1 MSNRRDFLKYAAV
14 AGAGVAL
21 PFKWSLPAMASVTT
35 PQIPL
40 VGNTISRY
48 VDPLPTFF
56 GKRIATTSIT
66 AGMQEF
72 QQQILPASLPKT
84 TVWGYNLNNKG
95 PSFPGVTVEAKKG
108 TPTTITY
115 VNNLASPFLQQFLT
129 VDQSIHWADPLNQMG
144 TLPFPPPPYAGPI
157 PLVTHLHGAEVPSE
171 FDGNP
176 QAWFTATGL
185 HGNGY
190 RTFSTAAPNAAVYQY
205 PNKQE
210 ATTLWFHDHALGMTR
225 LNVLSGLAA
234 FYLLRDDRDT
244 GLANNPIGLPAGRY
258 ETELLIQDRQFDV
271 NGQLYFPDGSGSGL
285 NGTPPNPDLHP
296 FWIPEFFGDVIVVN
310 GKSWPFFNVEPRRYR
325 LRFLNGSN
333 ARFYELRLLNRDTK
347 KQGPA
352 FFVIGTD
359 GGLLD
364 VPVKLNDPNLP
375 DSMGPRLLMAP
386 SERYDVIVDFSGF
399 AGQTLTLVNSA
410 KAPFPNGM
418 SPDPQTFGEVM
429 QFRVVSPLQGRDTSY
444 NPATGAPLRTPMVR
458 LANPVTGTLAA
469 GVVTNV
475 KRQLVLVEVEG
486 PGGPVEVLVNNS
498 KWDGL
503 EEGTNTPIPG
513 STPVNGNFVTELPQV
528 GSTEE
533 WEIINTTAD
542 AHPIHIHLIQF
553 QLMNRQSF
561 NVTQYRQTYDALFP
575 GGLFAPGFGPP
586 NNYNTPNG
594 AGAVGGNPDVGPYL
608 QDGIRPPLPE
618 EAGWKD
624 VFKMFPGEVTRV
636 VVRFTPQAN
645 AVGTTVAG
653 TNYFS
658 FDPTT
663 GPGYVL
669 HCHILDHEDNE
680 MMRPYI
686 PKK

>member
-1 MSNRRDFLKYAAV
+1 MSNRRDFLKYAAIT
-14 AGAGVAL
+14 GAGVAL
-21 PFKWSLPAMASVTT
+21 PFKWGLPAWASVTT
-35 PQIPL
+35 PQTPL
-40 VGNTISRY
+40 SGGVVPRY
-48 VDPLPTFF
+48 VDPLPTFL
-56 GKRIATTSIT
+56 GKRVTATSIT
-66 AGMQEF
+66 AAMQEF
-72 QQQILPASLPKT
+72 QQQILPATFPKT

-95 PSFPGVTVEAKKG
+95 PSFPGTTVEAKKG

-115 VNNLASPFLQQFLT
+115 VNNLVSPFLQQFLT
-129 VDQSIHWADPLNQMG
+129 VDQSLHWADPLNQMG

-157 PLVTHLHGAEVPSE
+157 PLVTHLHGAEVQSE

-176 QAWFTATGL
+176 EAWFTANGL
-185 HGNGY
+185 HGSAY
-190 RTFSTAAPNAAVYQY
+190 RTFSTAAPNATVYQY

-210 ATTLWFHDHALGMTR
+210 AATLWFHDHALGMTR

-244 GLANNPIGLPAGRY
+244 GLANNPIGLPAGAY

-271 NGQLYFPDGSGSGL
+271 NGQLYFPDGSGPGL
-285 NGTPPNPDLHP
+285 NGTPTNPDIHP

-310 GKSWPFFNVEPRRYR
+310 GKSWPFLNVEPRRYR
-325 LRFLNGSN
+325 LRLLNGSN
-333 ARFYELRLLNRDTK
+333 ARFYELRLQNRETK
-347 KQGPA
+347 KPGPA

-364 VPVKLNDPNLP
+364 VPAKLNDPNV
-375 DSMGPRLLMAP
+375 SGAPRLLMAP
-386 SERYDVIVDFSGF
+386 AERYDMIVDFSGF

-410 KAPFPNGM
+410 KAPFPNGT
-418 SPDPQTFGEVM
+418 SPNPQTFGEVM
-429 QFRVVSPLQGRDTSY
+429 QFRVVSPLQGTDTSY

-458 LANPVTGTLAA
+458 LADPVAGTLAT
-469 GVVTNV
+469 GIVPNV

-486 PGGPVEVLVNNS
+486 PGGPIEVLVNNS
-498 KWDGL
+498 RFDGL
-503 EEGTNTPIPG
+503 EEGTTNPIPG
-513 STPVNGNFVTELPQV
+513 STPVNGNFVTELPQL
-528 GSTEE
+528 GSTEV

-553 QLMNRQSF
+553 QLINRQMF
-561 NVTQYRQTYDALFP
+561 NVTQYRQTYDSLFP
-575 GGLFAPGFGPP
+575 GGLYIPGFGPP
-586 NNYNTPNG
+586 NAYNTPNA
-594 AGAVGGNPDVGPYL
+594 AGAVGGNPDVAPFL
-608 QDGIRPPLPE
+608 QDGANPPLPQ

-624 VFKMFPGEVTRV
+624 TFKMFPGQVTRV
-636 VVRFTPQAN
+636 VVRFSPQAN
-645 AVGTTVAG
+645 PAGTTVAG

-663 GPGYVL
+663 GPGYMT

-686 PKK
+686 PRK

>member
-1 MSNRRDFLKYAAV
+1 MSSRRDFLKLAAITGI
-14 AGAGVAL
+14 GASL
-21 PFKWSLPAMASVTT
+21 PFEWSLPARASVTT
-35 PQIPL
+35 SQIPL
-40 VGNTISRY
+40 VGNTIPRY
-48 VDPLPTFF
+48 VDPLPTFA
-56 GKRIATTSIT
+56 GKRVNATSIT
-66 AGMQEF
+66 AAMQEF
-72 QQQILPASLPKT
+72 RQQILPTSFPTT

-95 PSFPGVTVEAKKG
+95 PSFPGITVEAKKG
-108 TPTTITY
+108 APTTITY
-115 VNNLASPFLQQFLT
+115 VNNLVSPFLQQFLT
-129 VDQSIHWADPLNQMG
+129 VDQSVHWADPLNQMG
-144 TLPFPPPPYAGPI
+144 SLPFPPPPYTGPI

-176 QAWFTATGL
+176 QAWFTANGL
-185 HGNGY
+185 QGNGY
-190 RTFSTAAPNAAVYQY
+190 RTFSTAANNAAVYQY
-205 PNKQE
+205 PNRQE

-244 GLANNPIGLPAGRY
+244 GLINNLIGLPAGPY

-285 NGTPPNPDLHP
+285 NGTPPNPDVHP

-325 LRFLNGSN
+325 LRLLNGSN
-333 ARFYELRLLNRDTK
+333 ARFYELRLMNRDTK
-347 KQGPA
+347 KPGPA
-352 FFVIGTD
+352 FYVIGTD

-364 VPVKLNDPNLP
+364 VPVKLNDPNVP
-375 DSMGPRLLMAP
+375 DSSSPRLLMAP
-386 SERYDVIVDFSGF
+386 SERYDVIVDFAGL
-399 AGQTLTLVNSA
+399 AGQTFTLLNSA

-418 SPDPQTFGEVM
+418 SPDPRTFGEVL
-429 QFRVVSPLQGRDTSY
+429 QFRVVSPLQGTDKSY
-444 NPATGAPLRTPMVR
+444 NPASGKPLRTLMVR
-458 LANPVTGTLAA
+458 LANPITGALAA
-469 GVVTNV
+469 GVVPDV

-503 EEGTNTPIPG
+503 EEGTNIPIPG

-528 GSTEE
+528 GSTEV

-553 QLMNRQSF
+553 QLINRQAF
-561 NVTQYRQTYDALFP
+561 NVTQYRQTYDSLFP
-575 GGLFAPGFGPP
+575 GGLFMPGFGPP
-586 NNYNTPNG
+586 NSYSIPNA
-594 AGAVGGNPDVGPYL
+594 AGAAGGNPDVTPYL
-608 QDGIRPPLPE
+608 QDGTHPPLPE

-624 VFKMFPGEVTRV
+624 VFKMFPGQVTRV

-653 TNYFS
+653 TNYFP

-686 PKK
+686 PRK